1 VRAAI
6 GLERPVFNVRFVLR
20 GVYSDGDIDFLN
32 EWRPLQGP
40 RLDLQRTAFL
50 IHETLHVG
58 AKVARVTAQLR
69 HWCQLFH
76 ADEDAAAIVS
86 IAAYGADA
94 TFVAPYPPWEQPVP
108 NAIPDEHTDWVTD
121 KISAMV
127 AAGEVVPVHD
137 TSFPSRGISAL
148 IMVINPGGKK
158 RLCHDYSRPEHLSV
172 NAGIQP
178 YLPHDTYAKVTDVAA
193 WIRPHSISVKSDLS
207 NAFRSL
213 PMAPAWHHRHCFRW
227 AGVTYADT
235 RLPFGNAAS
244 PSIFNRVTQ
253 GLTRLMKRR
262 GFPAT
267 AGYLDDFY
275 SVL

>member
-1 VRAAI
+1 MSS
-6 GLERPVFNVRFVLR
+6 VFSATDIEFLR
-20 GVYSDGDIDFLN
+20 T
-32 EWRPLQGP
+32 WQPLQGP
-40 RLDLQRTAFL
+40 PLELRRVAYL
-50 IHETLHVG
+50 IYETHRIG
-58 AKVARVTAQLR
+58 AKVARVTSRLK

-76 ADEDAAAIVS
+76 ADEDATAIVS

-94 TFVAPYPPWEQPVP
+94 TFVAPYPPWIDPVP
-108 NAIPDEHTDWVTD
+108 NTIPEEHVEWVTS
-121 KISAMV
+121 KVAAMV
-127 AAGEVVPVHD
+127 ATGEVVPVHA

-148 IMVINPGGKK
+148 ILVINPGGKK
-158 RLCHDYSRPEHLSV
+158 RLCHDYSRPEHRSV

-178 YLPHDTYAKVTDVAA
+178 YLPHDSYAKVTDVSA
-193 WIRPHSISVKSDLS
+193 WLRPHSISVKSDLS

-227 AGVTYADT
+227 GGVTYADT